1 MMDNKNGS
9 PKKPTSSNPFARDSG
24 GEVMTMEQVRE
35 RSRRIKLARAIR
47 ENRYEPNLDALAN
60 MLLSH
65 PDFQK

>member
-1 MMDNKNGS
+1 MMDNKNGN
-9 PKKPTSSNPFARDSG
+9 PKKSSSNPFARDNG

-47 ENRYEPNLDALAN
+47 ENRYEPNIDALAN

>member
-1 MMDNKNGS
+1 MMDNKHGN
-9 PKKPTSSNPFARDSG
+9 PKKAGSNNPFAREG

-47 ENRYEPNLDALAN
+47 ENKYEPNIDALAN